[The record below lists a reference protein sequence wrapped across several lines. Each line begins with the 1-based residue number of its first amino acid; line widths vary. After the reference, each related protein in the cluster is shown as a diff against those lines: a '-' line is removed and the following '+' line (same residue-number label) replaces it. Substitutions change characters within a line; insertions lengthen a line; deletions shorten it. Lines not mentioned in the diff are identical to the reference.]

1 MPAKLNTI
9 CYVHNIA
16 EHLTQDFTVKEI
28 TDFENGQIVII
39 KGKFIGCDG
48 WYTVNTTS
56 IKPLPILD
64 FNDIGLTYQN
74 MRSTTAILENMYYR
88 NNNTSQ
94 QSPNLPWMNQQGSN
108 NNRSYRPPRG
118 AMSRR
123 RG

>member
-28 TDFENGQIVII
+28 TGITRTKDDDPT
-39 KGKFIGCDG
+39 K
-48 WYTVNTTS
+48 VNTTS

-118 AMSRR
+118 ATSRR